1 MGSTITVCVL
11 TVQVFDTPHRRQTL
25 YIAGAIVGAV
35 LLLYYL
41 IRWRRA

>member
-1 MGSTITVCVL
+1 MELTINACML
-11 TVQVFDTPHRRQTL
+11 AVQVFDTPHRRQTL